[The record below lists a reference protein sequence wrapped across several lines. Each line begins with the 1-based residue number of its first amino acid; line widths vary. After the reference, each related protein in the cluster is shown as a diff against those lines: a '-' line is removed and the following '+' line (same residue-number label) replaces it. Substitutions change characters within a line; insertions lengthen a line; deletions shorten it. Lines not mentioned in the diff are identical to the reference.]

1 MEALAKTAQ
10 WLGRVS
16 AITLIYGVALQ
27 AQTASFVYSTY
38 LGGRGVDEG
47 VAVAAAP
54 GGGTCVTG
62 ITNSRDFPTFLA
74 AQPDLQPVHYSGRQ
88 FPDAFVTC
96 FGPTGELVHSTYLG
110 DPEVEVP
117 QAIAV
122 GPDGTAYVTGYT
134 DVYFEGFFP
143 FLARVRPFEIS
154 YLPIPGGIRS
164 KGWDVAVDSAGDVY
178 VTGETYLDHLI
189 FGTLWQAYVVKLGSD
204 GSSIYEADLGGF
216 SGREQGSTIA
226 VDAAGN
232 AYVGGYTTSTDF
244 PATGVIGTLEGILE
258 GHPNG
263 FVTKLDPSGAIVYS
277 LAIGGSNSE
286 EITDLAADSAGNIFV
301 AGWTASADFPL
312 RNPVQASLQGAFDL
326 FLARFA
332 PDGTLVAS
340 TYLGG
345 SGSEGV
351 TSLVLDG
358 LGRLYLAGNTNST
371 DSPLFVP
378 GCQGQFLAELN
389 PASFEV
395 LGATC
400 LPGADIWDVAADP
413 QGHLHLT
420 GVTSGGLP
428 TVNAF
433 QPVFGGGFNEA
444 FVTKLAFNAPP
455 VCSAAFATPSTIWPP
470 NGKLV
475 PITISG
481 VTDPDGDPVTLT
493 VTNVQQDEPLSRAGT
508 PDATGIRT
516 SSVSLRADRA
526 GKGDGRTY
534 HVSFE
539 ASDGQGGTCTGTVKV
554 CVPHDR
560 GRGRTCGDGGALF
573 SSGG

>member
-1 MEALAKTAQ
+1 MGALAKTAQ

-16 AITLIYGVALQ
+16 AIALIYGVALQ

-47 VAVAAAP
+47 RAVAAAP

-62 ITNSRDFPTFLA
+62 ITNSLDFPTFWA
-74 AQPDLQPVHYSGRQ
+74 AQPDLDPNPHAPRAV
-88 FPDAFVTC
+88 DAFVTC
-96 FGPTGELVHSTYLG
+96 FGPTGQLVHSTYLG
-110 DPEVEVP
+110 GSEIEVP
-117 QAIAV
+117 RAIAV
-122 GPDGTAYVTGYT
+122 GPDGTAYVTGFT

-143 FLARVRPFEIS
+143 FLVRVRPFEIS
-154 YLPIPGGIRS
+154 FLPIPGSMRS
-164 KGWDVAVDSAGDVY
+164 KGWDVAVDSAGNVY
-178 VTGETYLDHLI
+178 VTGESHYDHPMI
-189 FGTLWQAYVVKLGSD
+189 GTLHEAYVAKVGSD
-204 GSSIYEADLGGF
+204 GSSIYVTEFGGLF
-216 SGREQGSTIA
+216 GSEQGSAVA

-232 AYVGGYTTSTDF
+232 AYVGGYTTSLDF
-244 PATGVIGTLEGILE
+244 PATGVIGTLE

-277 LAIGGSNSE
+277 LMIGGSGFE
-286 EITDLAADSAGNIFV
+286 EINDLAADPAGNIFV

-345 SGSEGV
+345 SGAEEV

-358 LGRLYLAGNTNST
+358 LGRLYLAGNTSST

-400 LPGADIWDVAADP
+400 LPGADIRDVAADP

-428 TVNAF
+428 TTVNAF
-433 QPVFGGGFNEA
+433 QPVFGGGFNDA
-444 FVTKLAFNAPP
+444 FATKLAFNAPP
-455 VCSAAFATPSTIWPP
+455 ICSAAFATPSTIWPP

-493 VTNVQQDEPLSRAGT
+493 VTNVQQNEPLSQAGT
-508 PDATGIRT
+508 PDATGIGT
-516 SSVSLRADRA
+516 PSVSLRADRA
-526 GKGDGRTY
+526 GKGDGRVY
-534 HVSFE
+534 HLVFE
-539 ASDGQGGTCTGTVKV
+539 ARDPLGASCTGTVTV

-560 GRGRTCGDGGALF
+560 GRGRTCGDGGPLF
-573 SSGG
+573 NSGG